1 MKTIWMNMISG
12 WNVIKIIRVAAGI
25 FILLSGI
32 NENNITFVLPGS
44 AFLLFALITPG
55 ICCAIYKP
63 PAHKS
68 TPVDIND
75 TEYEELGAK

>member
-1 MKTIWMNMISG
+1 MKTIRMNVISG
-12 WNVIKIIRVAAGI
+12 WNVIKIIRVVAGI

-44 AFLLFALITPG
+44 VFLLFALITPG
-55 ICCAIYKP
+55 VCWAMYNP
-63 PAHKS
+63 PTHQN